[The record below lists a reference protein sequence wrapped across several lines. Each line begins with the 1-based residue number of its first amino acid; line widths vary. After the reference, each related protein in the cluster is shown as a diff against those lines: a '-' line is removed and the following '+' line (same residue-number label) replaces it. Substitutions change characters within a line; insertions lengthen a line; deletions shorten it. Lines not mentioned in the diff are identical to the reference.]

1 MTRALEAAIA
11 TAGAE
16 SGAAHPVTA
25 VRQGGWV
32 LASRL
37 VPQAAGVALLVLGGR
52 FLEPAALGSFVLAFA
67 GIELLRQFVR
77 AGWREAVLLGDPD
90 STPAVTFL
98 SLVGALA
105 ATPIALATA
114 AALWRWTDLDPSVP
128 RCVAIL
134 AATLPALALSVVW
147 EGVLLRRERTE
158 AAAKP
163 LIAAEA
169 ANVAVAL
176 LLLST
181 GHGIL
186 ALAWARLAR
195 AAVLTVG
202 LGHAAR
208 WPLALSTDLSRA
220 AAVLPLSA
228 NVTLQSLI
236 GFASSSGTDL
246 VVGLYLGPASV
257 AFWRI
262 GSRVAGALAETVAET
277 VRVLAWSVFAAEAR
291 RGGERAALAERVGTF
306 LDQATVLV
314 APLFIGLALVA
325 EPLILLLM
333 GDAWLAAGQVIAL
346 RALAALFQAPSTVA
360 WPALALLGKTRLL
373 PRLTGLVAGSGI
385 LMVVL
390 FAPRG
395 LMAVAWS
402 QLAAALVGGLAVL
415 AILDRNLSV
424 PARPRADIL
433 LGIAALAVAVLATGH
448 LGATLPPAAVLLA
461 QAVAGTLAWLAFLR
475 LRRRELLYALTQALR
490 R

>member
-1 MTRALEAAIA
+1 MTRPFPAAIT
-11 TAGAE
+11 TADAG
-16 SGAAHPVTA
+16 SGPARPVAA

-52 FLEPAALGSFVLAFA
+52 FLDPAALGSFVLAFA
-67 GIELLRQFVR
+67 AIELLRQFVR

-90 STPAVTFL
+90 ATPAVTFL
-98 SLVGALA
+98 SLVGAVV
-105 ATPIALATA
+105 ATGIALAA
-114 AALWRWTDLDPSVP
+114 AGALWRWTDLDSSVP
-128 RCVAIL
+128 RCTLIL
-134 AATLPALALSVVW
+134 AATLPPLALSVVW
-147 EGVLLRRERTE
+147 EGVLLRRERTA

-169 ANVAVAL
+169 ANVAVAF

-195 AAVLTVG
+195 AAVLTLG

-208 WPLALSTDLSRA
+208 WPLALSTDVSRA

-236 GFASSSGTDL
+236 GFATSSGTDL
-246 VVGLYLGPASV
+246 VVGLFLGSASV

-262 GSRVAGALAETVAET
+262 GSRVAGALAEAVAET
-277 VRVLAWSVFAAEAR
+277 VRVLAWSAFAAEAR
-291 RGGERAALAERVGTF
+291 RGGQAALAERVRGF
-306 LDQATVLV
+306 LDRTTVLV
-314 APLFIGLALVA
+314 APLFVGLALVS

-333 GDAWLAAGQVIAL
+333 GDAWLLAGQVIAL
-346 RALAALFQAPSTVA
+346 RALAALVQVPATVA
-360 WPALALLGKTRLL
+360 WPALALVGRSRLL
-373 PRLTGLVAGSGI
+373 PSLTALVAGSGI
-385 LMVVL
+385 LLVVL
-390 FAPRG
+390 FAPFG

-415 AILDRNLSV
+415 ALLERSLSV
-424 PARPRADIL
+424 PARPRSDIL
-433 LGIAALAVAVLATGH
+433 LGIAVLAAAVLAARH
-448 LGATLPPAAVLLA
+448 FGATLPPAAALLA
-461 QAVAGTLAWLAFLR
+461 QALAGAAAWLGFLR
-475 LRRRELLYALTQALR
+475 LRRRKLLADLTRGIR